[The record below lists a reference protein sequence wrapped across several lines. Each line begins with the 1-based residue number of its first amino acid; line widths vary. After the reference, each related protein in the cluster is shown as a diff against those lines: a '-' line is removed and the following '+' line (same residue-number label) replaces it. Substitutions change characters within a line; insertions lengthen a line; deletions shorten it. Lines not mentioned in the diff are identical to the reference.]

1 MALLAA
7 IASGGYQKAA
17 TWVGEQIADVM
28 APDAPAEPAKKPT
41 EKKGDNRVKNE
52 KREGRQGS

>member
-1 MALLAA
+1 M
-7 IASGGYQKAA
+7 
-17 TWVGEQIADVM
+17 GEQIADVM

-41 EKKGDNRVKNE
+41 EKKGDNRVKKE